1 MLADVT
7 SPVAPPPPPPPDET
21 GGPPTSD
28 SSLASLRSLEAEC
41 TPRLSCCC
49 WPRPSTS
56 TSPTRSTSS
65 TTTTQS
71 SLLSSSRWVSLFHS
85 VGNWLK
91 ELEHVRPAQH
101 WRQQL
106 AFLALCFC
114 KPINKQSYHNNN
126 NNNNVIHS
134 GKLSRFYLVF
144 VRNPQGNSYFFIK
157 TTASG

>member
-1 MLADVT
+1 MRLEALL
-7 SPVAPPPPPPPDET
+7 
-21 GGPPTSD
+21 PTSD

-85 VGNWLK
+85 FGNWLK

-106 AFLALCFC
+106 ALLALCFC

-126 NNNNVIHS
+126 NNNNVLRSVKGSQFYHKFMLEIH
-134 GKLSRFYLVF
+134 KATHVF
-144 VRNPQGNSYFFIK
+144 VSKQLDQG
-157 TTASG
+157 